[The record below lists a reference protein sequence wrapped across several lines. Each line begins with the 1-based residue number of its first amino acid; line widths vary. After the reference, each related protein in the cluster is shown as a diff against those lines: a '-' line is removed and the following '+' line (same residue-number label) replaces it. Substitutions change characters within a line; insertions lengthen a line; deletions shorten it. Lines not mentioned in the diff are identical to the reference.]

1 MYTILIMF
9 NVEWFDKIKINADGN
24 CLFRSISVFLNKE
37 LYNVRRNKSGLCV
50 NKNLKEVEEEQS
62 QSIRS
67 MVTTFMKFHSDKF
80 KNDIQIDNEYYS
92 SLEDRINKM
101 KNDGEYGSL
110 VECYIMTKMFNFQVN
125 IFVKGNNGYNLIS
138 KVGKN
143 TSKLKICN
151 LLFDKNHY
159 ELLNLKKD
167 YEKEYNKKQ
176 LLWSRENPT
185 VNYNELLEPDSD
197 IEYEI
202 I

>member
-1 MYTILIMF
+1 MDI
-9 NVEWFDKIKINADGN
+9 
-24 CLFRSISVFLNKE
+24 ISW
-37 LYNVRRNKSGLCV
+37 
-50 NKNLKEVEEEQS
+50 
-62 QSIRS
+62 
-67 MVTTFMKFHSDKF
+67 
-80 KNDIQIDNEYYS
+80 
-92 SLEDRINKM
+92 
-101 KNDGEYGSL
+101 
-110 VECYIMTKMFNFQVN
+110 
-125 IFVKGNNGYNLIS
+125 S

-159 ELLNLKKD
+159 ELLNLKKE